1 MKDCIILKLMKEK
14 LDNMPPLDIS
24 NNNNEIYDFIKKFDI
39 YLKNKYQNNS
49 QLDFRVIIKNSEIIF
64 KEN

>member
-24 NNNNEIYDFIKKFDI
+24 NNNEIYDFIKKFDI

>member
-1 MKDCIILKLMKEK
+1 MKEK